1 MKTCSKCGVR
11 QPNSEFPYREGTRRE
26 GYCRECGAAEVNN
39 SRAGQSPEAL
49 LERRERE
56 KSRRPAGWYEALP
69 PEKKEERRNATRH
82 YYDQN
87 REKVLARVAARR
99 AARRAAMGIKL
110 KVIVWRDEVIDTLR
124 KLQAEGLSASQI
136 ALHLN
141 QAFEIS
147 LTRNAV
153 IGKLHRMGLSSGK
166 RPDAAEPRAQAL
178 AS

>member
-1 MKTCSKCGVR
+1 MKTCSKCGVI

-26 GYCRECGAAEVNN
+26 GYCRECGAAEVNKP
-39 SRAGQSPEAL
+39 GQSPEPL
-49 LERRERE
+49 LARRERE

-69 PEKKEERRNATRH
+69 PAKKEAWRNATRH
-82 YYDQN
+82 YYNQN
-87 REKVLARVAARR
+87 REMVLARLAARR
-99 AARRAAMGIKL
+99 AARRAAMGIKP
-110 KVIVWRDEVIDTLR
+110 KVIVWRGEVIDTLQ
-124 KLQAEGLSASQI
+124 KLHAEGLSASQI